1 MPLSREI
8 QRKPSAFTSIYITE
22 TGQIKFV
29 YLTKMAIKQKDNR
42 RKIKTF
48 LKIERDPQ
56 GIANNY

>member
-1 MPLSREI
+1 MLLSREI
-8 QRKPSAFTSIYITE
+8 QRKPSAFTSIHITE

-29 YLTKMAIKQKDNR
+29 YPLKMGIVQKDNR

>member
-8 QRKPSAFTSIYITE
+8 QRKPSAFTSIHITE

-29 YLTKMAIKQKDNR
+29 YIAKMAIKQKDNR